1 MEDVKKQSETLRD
14 DVVTQE
20 ELDHAERVVGEFEWD
35 NRAGVTGT
43 LHRISCIRNRSGK
56 IIGLTCRV
64 GRAVTGHVDMIA
76 DVLKRDNGESVLFLG
91 RPGGWENNR
100 ILRDR
105 ECCRTICKRVVIID
119 TSNEIGGDGDI
130 PHPAIGS
137 ARRMQVP
144 NPSEQHKVMI
154 EAVENHTPEII
165 IVDEIGTEME
175 ALACRTIAGKRR
187 AVDRYG
193 PRRLFGK
200 FKSKIQHY
208 RIWLV
213 A

>member
-20 ELDHAERVVGEFEWD
+20 ELDHAERVVGEFGGD

-76 DVLKRDNGESVLFLG
+76 DVLNRDNGESVLFLG
-91 RPGGWENNR
+91 KPGVGKTTV
-100 ILRDR
+100 IR
-105 ECCRTICKRVVIID
+105 EIARVLSDDLQKRVVIID

-130 PHPAIGS
+130 PHPAIGLS
-137 ARRMQVP
+137 LI
-144 NPSEQHKVMI
+144 HI
-154 EAVENHTPEII
+154 
-165 IVDEIGTEME
+165 
-175 ALACRTIAGKRR
+175 
-187 AVDRYG
+187 
-193 PRRLFGK
+193 
-200 FKSKIQHY
+200 
-208 RIWLV
+208 
-213 A
+213 